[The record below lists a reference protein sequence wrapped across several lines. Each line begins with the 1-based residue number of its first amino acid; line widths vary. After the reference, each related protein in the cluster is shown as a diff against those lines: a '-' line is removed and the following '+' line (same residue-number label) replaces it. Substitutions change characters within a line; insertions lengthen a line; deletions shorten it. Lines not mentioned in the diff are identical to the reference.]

1 MSPVAA
7 DRNALAHFQIFAFFE
22 FSYYHITMKEIKPEE
37 LSENPFKLIGSDW
50 LLVVAEKEKRV
61 NMLTASWGQV
71 GVMWGK
77 PVVNIFIRQSRF
89 TKTYLDSGETFTLCV
104 LPSEMR
110 DVYNFCG
117 SKSGRDFD
125 KVKETGLSV
134 EHDGQYPYFKES
146 RLVFECKKLYEQIV
160 SESAFLDKELY
171 KKWYPTDDLHTQYIA
186 EISKILAE

>member
-1 MSPVAA
+1 MIYYGKG
-7 DRNALAHFQIFAFFE
+7 RINKLLRLYFAFFT
-22 FSYYHITMKEIKPEE
+22 FFLYYVTMKEIKPIE
-37 LSENPFKLIGSDW
+37 LNENPFKLIGEDW
-50 LLVVAEKEKRV
+50 FLVAAEKEGRV

-89 TKTYLDSGETFTLCV
+89 TKSFIDSGETFSLCV
-104 LPSEMR
+104 LPSELR
-110 DVYNFCG
+110 NVYNFCG
-117 SKSGRDFD
+117 TKSGRDFD

-134 EHDGQYPYFKES
+134 EHDGGFPYFKES

-160 SESAFLDKELY
+160 PESAFLDKELY
-171 KKWYPTDDLHTQYIA
+171 KKWYPTDDLHTQFIA

>member
-1 MSPVAA
+1 
-7 DRNALAHFQIFAFFE
+7 
-22 FSYYHITMKEIKPEE
+22 MKEIKPEE

-50 LLVVAEKEKRV
+50 FLVVAEKEKRV

-146 RLVFECKKLYEQIV
+146 RLVLECKKLYEQIV
-160 SESAFLDKELY
+160 PESAFLDKELY

-186 EISKILAE
+186 EITKILAE

>member
-146 RLVFECKKLYEQIV
+146 RLVLECKKLYEQIV
-160 SESAFLDKELY
+160 PESAFLDKELY

-186 EISKILAE
+186 EITKILAE

>member
-1 MSPVAA
+1 
-7 DRNALAHFQIFAFFE
+7 
-22 FSYYHITMKEIKPEE
+22 MKEIKPEE

-134 EHDGQYPYFKES
+134 EHDGVFPYFKES
-146 RLVFECKKLYEQIV
+146 RLVLECKKLYEQIV
-160 SESAFLDKELY
+160 PESAFLDKELY

-186 EISKILAE
+186 EITKILTE